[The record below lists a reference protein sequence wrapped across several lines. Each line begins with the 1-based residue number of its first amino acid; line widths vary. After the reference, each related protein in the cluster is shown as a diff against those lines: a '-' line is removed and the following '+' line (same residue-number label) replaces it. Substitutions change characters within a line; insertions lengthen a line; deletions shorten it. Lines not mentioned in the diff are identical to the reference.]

1 MPIQVEATR
10 ASGRR
15 SCGEVTMDAV
25 LGEFLVCRL
34 PRGWAWRAFA
44 LVINKFG
51 RFGFH
56 RHIFFVGST
65 FHFNCQ
71 LGVFFGNSDIR
82 SHRIGNSKSHSR

>member
-1 MPIQVEATR
+1 
-10 ASGRR
+10 
-15 SCGEVTMDAV
+15 MDAV

-56 RHIFFVGST
+56 RHIFLWDLLFISIASSAS
-65 FHFNCQ
+65 F
-71 LGVFFGNSDIR
+71 LE
-82 SHRIGNSKSHSR
+82 